1 MIAVFK
7 FNCKRKIQHLT
18 RWFKI
23 NDEFKELTAFP
34 SQKQT
39 NVNLM
44 TFKQQVS
51 SSHVMTSQC
60 HMTHSWCEPCGAW
73 LQPAASE
80 PCTTWFPDSISSSD
94 ARGIIFSDQAVR
106 PHMPPASWHAASQ
119 HRCNV
124 DVSSRSCLT
133 EWQPGAEGGSSGPA
147 AWTKS
152 TCSFW
157 SGCHN
162 FSWASS
168 LFSWKASPE
177 ADPQANSSPAC
188 ATRPAVTDS
197 LICLQVTANC

>member
-1 MIAVFK
+1 MITVFK

-23 NDEFKELTAFP
+23 NDGFKELTAFP

-39 NVNLM
+39 NVNLT
-44 TFKQQVS
+44 TFKQHVS
-51 SSHVMTSQC
+51 SSQVMTSQC

-106 PHMPPASWHAASQ
+106 PHMPPASWRAASQ

-133 EWQPGAEGGSSGPA
+133 EWQPGAEGGGIRSRRLDKIDLFLLVGVSQFQLSVVFILMKSFTWGRPSG
-147 AWTKS
+147 
-152 TCSFW
+152 
-157 SGCHN
+157 
-162 FSWASS
+162 
-168 LFSWKASPE
+168 
-177 ADPQANSSPAC
+177 
-188 ATRPAVTDS
+188 
-197 LICLQVTANC
+197 